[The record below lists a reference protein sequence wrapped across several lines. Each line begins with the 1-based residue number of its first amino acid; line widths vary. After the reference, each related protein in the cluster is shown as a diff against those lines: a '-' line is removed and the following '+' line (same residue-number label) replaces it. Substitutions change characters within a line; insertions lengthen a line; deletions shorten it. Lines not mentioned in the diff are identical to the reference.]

1 MASSG
6 KTGGAD
12 KRCWRGISRFVLT
25 WIRHVHYGISHAS
38 HAVRPR
44 TAILPMIPS
53 TPRRTWLFL
62 IASTLAYFG
71 PDLLV
76 PSAWAHT
83 PLYLIGSALYQG
95 MLVVLG
101 FWFSPALCRAMAVK
115 PPDASPIHDA
125 IDRAQAGLRAAG
137 LNRPPVRLFEH
148 GLPFVLTAGLLPRQC
163 EVFVSTGLASRL
175 TPSALQFLLA
185 RAAVH
190 ATLRHRLAA
199 LLPLLVF
206 TMFLPDDPASPVTWL
221 ATAGFLIPWLM
232 VHWAFELD
240 ADRRATRSVEAGA
253 ADALRECHAI
263 TQPHPA
269 WLSTH
274 PPLRW
279 RLRAIRTRA

>member
-1 MASSG
+1 
-6 KTGGAD
+6 
-12 KRCWRGISRFVLT
+12 
-25 WIRHVHYGISHAS
+25 
-38 HAVRPR
+38 
-44 TAILPMIPS
+44 MIPS

-62 IASTLAYFG
+62 IASTLAYFS

-76 PSAWAHT
+76 PAAWAHT
-83 PLYLIGSALYQG
+83 PPYLIGSALYQG

-101 FWFSPALCRAMAVK
+101 FGFGPALCRAMAVS
-115 PPDASPIHDA
+115 PADASFLPDAIGQA
-125 IDRAQAGLRAAG
+125 RAGLRASG
-137 LNRPPVRLFEH
+137 LDGPPVQLFEH
-148 GLPFVLTAGLLPRQC
+148 AMPFVLTAGLLPRRC

-175 TPSALQFLLA
+175 TPSGLRFLLA

-206 TMFLPDDPASPVTWL
+206 TMLLPDDLASPITWIE
-221 ATAGFLIPWLM
+221 TGGFLLLWLM

-240 ADRRATRSVEAGA
+240 ADRRAARAVGSEA
-253 ADALRECHAI
+253 ADALQEGLAI
-263 TQPHPA
+263 THPHPA

-279 RLRAIRTRA
+279 RLRAIRARA